1 MYQIGFCM
9 ELKIAALDKIK
20 KIKIEIEHLGLK
32 TTTIE
37 ERQYNFEFSISSA
50 QDKLKIQVYFGKKG
64 VKTII
69 QGNKDS
75 VLYSEVYP
83 FLSEQE
89 LFAFPKE
96 NISEPDEYIGSDES
110 GKGDVFGPLVI
121 GAFYV
126 NKNSKIS
133 LAKLGVRDSKELT
146 ESQINSIAINLKK
159 KFPDDYE
166 IVAIYP
172 EKYNELY
179 KKFNNLNSIMT
190 WAHSKAINNLLQSK
204 ACTEVISDKF
214 SNKLLNIDLDMN
226 SQKVNLL
233 QIPKAEKH
241 LGVAAASIMARYVF
255 NSWFIKQKSQG
266 FTLPKGASEAV
277 NIFIKKNH
285 TNGNSNQ
292 LKKIAKLHFKNIKK
306 LL

>member
-1 MYQIGFCM
+1 MQ
-9 ELKIAALDKIK
+9 LKETALNRIK
-20 KIKIEIEHLGLK
+20 KIKAEIEHLGM
-32 TTTIE
+32 TTSNIE
-37 ERQYNFEFSISSA
+37 DREYNFEFSVSSA

-75 VLYSEVYP
+75 VLYSEVNP
-83 FLSEQE
+83 FLFEQE
-89 LFAFPKE
+89 LFGFPKE
-96 NISEPDEYIGSDES
+96 NINEPEEYIGSDES

-121 GAFYV
+121 GAFFV
-126 NKNSKIS
+126 NKKSKVS

-146 ESQINSIAINLKK
+146 ESQINSIALNLKK
-159 KFPDDYE
+159 NFPDDYE
-166 IVAIYP
+166 IIAIYP

-179 KKFNNLNSIMT
+179 KKFNNLNAIMT
-190 WAHSKAINNLLQSK
+190 WAHSKAINNLLKRK

-226 SQKVNLL
+226 SQKVNLV

-255 NSWFIKQKSQG
+255 NSWFIKQKYLG
-266 FTLPKGASEAV
+266 IILPKGASEEV
-277 NIFIKKNH
+277 NNFIKENNV
-285 TNGNSNQ
+285 NGDSDQ
-292 LKKIAKLHFKNIKK
+292 FKKIAKLHFKNIKK

>member
-1 MYQIGFCM
+1 M
-9 ELKIAALDKIK
+9 ELKETALNKIK
-20 KIKIEIEHLGLK
+20 NIKTEIEHLGL
-32 TTTIE
+32 TTANIE
-37 ERQYNFEFSISSA
+37 ERQYNFEFSVSSA

-83 FLSEQE
+83 FLFDQQ
-89 LFAFPKE
+89 LFDFPNN
-96 NISEPDEYIGSDES
+96 NINEPDDYIGSDES

-133 LAKLGVRDSKELT
+133 LAKLGVRDSKDLT
-146 ESQINSIAINLKK
+146 EKQINSIAINLKK

-166 IVAIYP
+166 IIAIYP

-190 WAHSKAINNLLQSK
+190 WAHSKAINNLLQRK

-214 SNKLLNIDLDMN
+214 SNKVLNIDLDMN
-226 SQKVNLL
+226 SQRVNLL

-266 FTLPKGASEAV
+266 ISLPKGASGEV
-277 NIFIKKNH
+277 DNFLKSLH
-285 TNGNSNQ
+285 SNGNSNQ
-292 LKKIAKLHFKNIKK
+292 LKKIAKLHFKNVKK